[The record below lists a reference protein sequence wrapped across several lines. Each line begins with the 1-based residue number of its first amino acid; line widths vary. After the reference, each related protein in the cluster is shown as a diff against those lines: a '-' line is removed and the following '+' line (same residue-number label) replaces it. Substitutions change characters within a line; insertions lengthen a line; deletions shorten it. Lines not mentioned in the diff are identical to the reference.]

1 MDAVSNVAWLRQLIR
16 SMTLAML
23 LAFCVSTSNAAGV
36 LDQANQAS
44 SFNFGFTFFTREGDP
59 IHWEG
64 QTITAGITGQLTQ
77 VDLPIW
83 RQPDFDSGIHVEVL
97 DSSLTVLGSVT
108 VASSLIPM
116 GNSAAFPPSG
126 ADPFSV
132 SIDLSGL
139 GINVAAGQSF
149 VIAARST
156 ALFPAG
162 VGGNGIIWLG
172 LEGNPYGGGQE
183 FLQFGT
189 AVTDTSLGFGGAD
202 LGFRTYVL
210 ANPVDTTPP
219 ALNLPAS
226 VAADATSPAG
236 AIVTYTVTATDNSGA
251 TPSVSCFPQ
260 SGATFT
266 IGTTTVNCTAM
277 DAAGNSTIGS
287 FTVTVKGPEAQLSNL
302 ISLVGSFDNPFGIT
316 NSLDTKLQHAIDA
329 LNAMNRGSVSR
340 ACNSLNAFINEA
352 QAQSGKHL
360 TGGQAG
366 LLIESAN
373 RIRAVLGCP

>member
-23 LAFCVSTSNAAGV
+23 LAFCVSNSNAAGV

-64 QTITAGITGQLTQ
+64 QTITAGITGQLTR

-172 LEGNPYGGGQE
+172 LGGNPYGGGQE

-189 AVTDTSLGFGGAD
+189 AVTDTSLGFEGAD
-202 LGFRTYVL
+202 LGFRTGRHY
-210 ANPVDTTPP
+210 
-219 ALNLPAS
+219 S
-226 VAADATSPAG
+226 
-236 AIVTYTVTATDNSGA
+236 SGA
-251 TPSVSCFPQ
+251 
-260 SGATFT
+260 
-266 IGTTTVNCTAM
+266 
-277 DAAGNSTIGS
+277 
-287 FTVTVKGPEAQLSNL
+287 
-302 ISLVGSFDNPFGIT
+302 
-316 NSLDTKLQHAIDA
+316 
-329 LNAMNRGSVSR
+329 
-340 ACNSLNAFINEA
+340 
-352 QAQSGKHL
+352 
-360 TGGQAG
+360 
-366 LLIESAN
+366 
-373 RIRAVLGCP
+373 